1 MESLCLSQDTS
12 PGSALTR
19 LQFQSQ
25 CCPGQ
30 QNVPRSCS
38 HRAAA
43 APSRPHH
50 RRQERQEPDQVSCDW
65 RRARRVLTSDW
76 TRKPSAGDMKTGCPL
91 GFVRP
96 DLSSRCTWQPNQTKV
111 DVKSGMQGP
120 HSLDKP

>member
-1 MESLCLSQDTS
+1 MESLC

-19 LQFQSQ
+19 LQFQSRV
-25 CCPGQ
+25 CSSQ
-30 QNVPRSCS
+30 QHVPSSRS

-50 RRQERQEPDQVSCDW
+50 GRQERQEPDKVSCDW
-65 RRARRVLTSDW
+65 PGLARQGAVLTSDW
-76 TRKPSAGDMKTGCPL
+76 TRKPSAGDMKTGCPH

-111 DVKSGMQGP
+111 DLKAGLQGP